1 VNILIRF
8 HPGCD
13 HRHGLVQTYLKIF
26 RVHCWTRKKTI
37 QKFTCFFLKIQ
48 WAQWCPWTDRG
59 QPVERPILA
68 VERPILAV
76 ERPTWGMDTP
86 PKKNIICGHFN
97 SETYYVLLL
106 TSAWFQFLDRSNWQ
120 SSNFPWWTW
129 RSPDANDSIWS
140 ARAWV
145 AQSQVDQQD
154 VGYHFITSQSHSSIA
169 DIDQY
174 PS

>member
-37 QKFTCFFLKIQ
+37 QKFTCFFWKFNGHSD
-48 WAQWCPWTDRG
+48 ARG
-59 QPVERPILA
+59 QTVDNPWNDLFWPWNDLFWPWNDLSGA
-68 VERPILAV
+68 WTP
-76 ERPTWGMDTP
+76 P

-154 VGYHFITSQSHSSIA
+154 VGYHFITSQSHSNIA